1 MPPDDLT
8 KPVLD
13 YGAYTLTPV
22 THDPF
27 EPKEEPKYGDLAKA
41 SGTEV
46 AKPPKKPQ

>member
-1 MPPDDLT
+1 MPDDLT

-27 EPKEEPKYGDLAKA
+27 EDKEDPKYANLPTGPAPI
-41 SGTEV
+41 SGGNAAEV
-46 AKPPKKPQ
+46 VK